1 MKNEMV
7 NFLEKAPQN
16 NISRQIFSTEKKT
29 KNYFAFY
36 FTVIVNKIFLKTKTY
51 SKCLPEVV
59 PVYLSCKHDL
69 KAHRISLCKDHNV

>member
-7 NFLEKAPQN
+7 NFLEKAPLN

-29 KNYFAFY
+29 KNYFA
-36 FTVIVNKIFLKTKTY
+36 NKIFLKTKKY
-51 SKCLPEVV
+51 KCLPEVV